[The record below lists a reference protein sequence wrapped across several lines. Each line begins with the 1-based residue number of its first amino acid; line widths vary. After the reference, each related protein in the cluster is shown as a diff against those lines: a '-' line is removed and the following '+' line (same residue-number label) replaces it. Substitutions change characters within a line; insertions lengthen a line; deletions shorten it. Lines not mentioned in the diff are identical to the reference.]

1 MELKDLI
8 WNMSVYNSDPTGN
21 VNKDFETVD
30 NLAIQWLGQRND
42 LPFSQV
48 YPTDYAVLCG
58 ARLTDENCGPFIK
71 KGSWSFTR
79 TIASNKNLQ
88 IERDNDNLKSFYI
101 DNTDSCVRPMVCL
114 KANMVEVC
122 RRAQKGENVPQD
134 FADMLKKYPF
144 STK

>member
-8 WNMSVYNSDPTGN
+8 WNMTVHNSDPTGN

-30 NLAIQWLGQRND
+30 NFAIPWLGQRND

-71 KGSWSFTR
+71 KVLGCLLEQLLATKICR
-79 TIASNKNLQ
+79 
-88 IERDNDNLKSFYI
+88 LKEI
-101 DNTDSCVRPMVCL
+101 T
-114 KANMVEVC
+114 
-122 RRAQKGENVPQD
+122 
-134 FADMLKKYPF
+134 
-144 STK
+144 TT